1 MIKLKNN
8 KKKILGII
16 LSLCM
21 ILSIVP
27 ITAMAEDSS
36 DETITIETENKNMI
50 KFDITAQV
58 TIKDAISGEIIETTS
73 VNKTIDD
80 YIEDDDNGS
89 VKDAKVKEIKDEI
102 AAQFSSRGTVTE
114 SGLSSTLKIDYT
126 ETRDMNGNIIT
137 GFPEGVSK
145 VFTYVYKSYK
155 ETYNLTVE
163 QLDPN
168 SDKVINEVTFTYPTT
183 YNIGDTPEAKAV
195 PTDDNQSKYTFYEM
209 WEELEQVDNEWKLVG
224 FWSSDENRL
233 NNCPEDERI
242 KTFKADRKYVYTI
255 IAQPKEGYIFSDKV
269 SDNKYWLEIIYR
281 DITPVGGTDNG
292 NTGNGG
298 NNNSGTNNGSTD
310 NSGANNGG
318 ANNGSTDNGG
328 ANNGGANN
336 GSTDNSGTNNG
347 NTNNSGSNNVNA
359 DNTNNSTDNNT
370 ANAGSSNNT
379 ASTAAITDNANTS
392 TAPQTS
398 DNMNVILWMTILLAC
413 GSVVI
418 GMRAYSS
425 RKENVR

>member
-21 ILSIVP
+21 ILSVVP
-27 ITAMAEDSS
+27 ITALAEDSS

-114 SGLSSTLKIDYT
+114 SGLSSTLTIDHT
-126 ETRDMNGNIIT
+126 ENRDMDGNIIT

-145 VFTYVYKSYK
+145 IITYVYKSYK
-155 ETYNLTVE
+155 ATYNLTVE
-163 QLDPN
+163 QFDLN

-183 YNIGDTPEAKAV
+183 YNIGDAPEPKAV
-195 PTDDNQSKYTFYEM
+195 PTDANQSNYTFYEM
-209 WEELEQVDNEWKLVG
+209 LEELEQVDNEWKLVG
-224 FWSSDENRL
+224 FWSSDEDRMNT
-233 NNCPEDERI
+233 CPEDKRI
-242 KTFKADRKYVYTI
+242 KTFKADRKYIYTI
-255 IAQPKEGYIFSDKV
+255 IAQPKEGYIFSYKI
-269 SDNKYWLEIIYR
+269 SEAKNYLEHVYGEL
-281 DITPVGGTDNG
+281 TPAGGTDNG

-298 NNNSGTNNGSTD
+298 NNNSG
-310 NSGANNGG
+310 

-328 ANNGGANN
+328 VNNGGANN

-347 NTNNSGSNNVNA
+347 NINNSGSNNVNA

-379 ASTAAITDNANTS
+379 ASTAATTDNANTS
-392 TAPQTS
+392 KAPQTG

-418 GMRAYSS
+418 GMRAYIS
-425 RKENVR
+425 RKL